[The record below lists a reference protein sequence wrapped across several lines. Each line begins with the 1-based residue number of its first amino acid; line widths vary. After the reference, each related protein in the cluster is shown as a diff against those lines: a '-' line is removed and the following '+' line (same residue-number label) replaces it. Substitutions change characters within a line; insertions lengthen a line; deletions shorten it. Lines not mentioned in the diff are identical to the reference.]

1 MQFYSSDSSLSE
13 SEQSDD
19 VSSPETVV
27 LNKDDLDHD
36 HLRDSW
42 SSDKMP
48 DLQELCF
55 YKASVVVT
63 NNVNV
68 ISPIDIYDN
77 IDAFNDND
85 KFHKIYE
92 VMKSI
97 NALQKRSATPTMYI
111 ETIAQIGAP
120 WTPAKTKF
128 GDNK

>member
-1 MQFYSSDSSLSE
+1 
-13 SEQSDD
+13 
-19 VSSPETVV
+19 
-27 LNKDDLDHD
+27 
-36 HLRDSW
+36 
-42 SSDKMP
+42 MP

-55 YKASVVVT
+55 YEASVVVT
-63 NNVNV
+63 NNV

-85 KFHKIYE
+85 KFPKIYE

-111 ETIAQIGAP
+111 ETIAQISAP
-120 WTPAKTKF
+120 RTPAKTKF